1 MEKYKIKFVKS
12 ILDNVHGFIGLTEVE
27 SAIERLPIF
36 KRLQNISQLGL
47 TNRIFPCALHN
58 RYTHSLGVMHIVD
71 QMAIQLGFDDD
82 ERQLVRLAGMLHDI
96 GHYPFSHDVEA
107 AYMSVYKTEG
117 VIPTSSDS
125 IEEFLLYAQ
134 TAKENIERIASPPK
148 ELKPIYHREK
158 SAYHHENV
166 GAVVIQH
173 SSEIQ
178 KTIAEFYVQHS
189 SKYASENSD
198 SVVEEIIADIA
209 SIITGDCTRP
219 SKHFTDKF
227 EIMVQIMHSELDA
240 DRIDYLLRDS
250 TFSGASYGNFDLGM
264 LIREL
269 DCMQDPNSGKWI
281 VGITPNG
288 IGCAEQ
294 FLLNRYFAY
303 SQIIYNKSTSF
314 LGQALQSIVKWLLKE
329 INSGFSYK
337 AILPIAKEHEKNPK
351 FIQFTDAYLINC
363 INDIYQ
369 KRSCPEQIYR
379 LVHFIQEYKVPDTKD
394 EVVCSGIKPKYVA
407 QKMKRSNLYKNL
419 SKYASSKAASDTIY
433 LYGEVCLTD
442 SLPQKQFDE
451 LLHTTPVLSSVNG
464 NQTGSDE
471 DEDEKAN
478 STYQLD
484 RLLNGLVIVDKN
496 SNAGPTM
503 LVDSDRSML
512 RDIYNL
518 RYCVLRRYSI
528 PKL

>member
-1 MEKYKIKFVKS
+1 
-12 ILDNVHGFIGLTEVE
+12 
-27 SAIERLPIF
+27 
-36 KRLQNISQLGL
+36 
-47 TNRIFPCALHN
+47 
-58 RYTHSLGVMHIVD
+58 
-71 QMAIQLGFDDD
+71 
-82 ERQLVRLAGMLHDI
+82 
-96 GHYPFSHDVEA
+96 
-107 AYMSVYKTEG
+107 
-117 VIPTSSDS
+117 
-125 IEEFLLYAQ
+125 
-134 TAKENIERIASPPK
+134 
-148 ELKPIYHREK
+148 
-158 SAYHHENV
+158 
-166 GAVVIQH
+166 
-173 SSEIQ
+173 
-178 KTIAEFYVQHS
+178 
-189 SKYASENSD
+189 
-198 SVVEEIIADIA
+198 
-209 SIITGDCTRP
+209 
-219 SKHFTDKF
+219 
-227 EIMVQIMHSELDA
+227 MVQIMHSELDA

-314 LGQALQSIVKWLLKE
+314 LGQALQSIVKWL

-337 AILPIAKEHEKNPK
+337 KILRIAEEHETNSE

-369 KRSCPEQIYR
+369 KRSCPEHIYR
-379 LVHFIQEYKVPDTKD
+379 LMRFIQEYTVPKMEDIE
-394 EVVCSGIKPKYVA
+394 EVVCSGIKPENVA
-407 QKMKRSNLYKNL
+407 EKMNASQLFENL
-419 SKYASSKAASDTIY
+419 SNCINAQDTADTIY
-433 LYGEVCLTD
+433 LYSEIRLTD
-442 SLPQKQFDE
+442 SLPQEQFNE

-471 DEDEKAN
+471 DEDEDEDEDKDKDEKADIV
-478 STYQLD
+478 YQAD